1 MQCMHGWMDVCSN
14 VFIFKGKCVCIYIYT
29 YIQIYVYI
37 YNIYIYIYAF
47 IYLYLSLNYV
57 HISTHTYTSRRIFH
71 CPTIVSKLRF
81 RQSKIVLFWF
91 KNAAW
96 LFFDFYCGFDKPY
109 GTSVVKTERS
119 EQANFC
125 SPISAH
131 QLSPCHA
138 CLLQRVF
145 VAIFPPPLVRPC
157 VSKQHCLE
165 SVISSGSSTDPHR
178 P

>member
-1 MQCMHGWMDVCSN
+1 MCAPMFSCLKVS
-14 VFIFKGKCVCIYIYT
+14 VYIYIYT
-29 YIQIYVYI
+29 NICIHIQ
-37 YNIYIYIYAF
+37 YIYIYVFIYIYMF

-57 HISTHTYTSRRIFH
+57 HISTHTHTSRRIFH
-71 CPTIVSKLRF
+71 CPTILSKLRF

-165 SVISSGSSTDPHR
+165 SVISSCSSTDPHR